1 VDTRDSWK
9 LLVFLDGRR
18 ALNGR
23 ELLRG
28 LSRQVDCVLSLSDFT
43 SQFAR
48 DEVIDAL
55 LRAGELECAL
65 ADQEGCAEQA
75 RALATV
81 TDALADALVAERR
94 PNFPRGT
101 FDQLGENPIPEKLN
115 LSVPEGFCYYALHPL
130 DYADLLREHCADSC
144 AAAIIGIR
152 SIGTT
157 LSAVVRAGFEQ
168 HGTPASRITVRPS
181 GHPFDRKLSVDEHL
195 RRWIAEQ
202 SQRDARFYIVD
213 EGPGLSGSSFLAVA
227 EALVE
232 AGISHD
238 RIVLLPSSNPNLEAL
253 IAPNAAARWTR
264 FRTLP
269 LRPTRYIPADASL
282 HIGGGEWR
290 KHVFASEAEWPAV
303 WSWTERQK
311 YLSSDGARIF
321 RFDGHGHYGKA
332 VRQRS
337 KILAAHNWGP
347 QIRSAGDGFSAS
359 PWITGNR
366 PNTADRN
373 IVIQLAHYCAFRA
386 QHFAHEPASA
396 SSLEEMTRINL
407 ERAIGVS
414 RSVTLPIERPV
425 ITDSRMMPHEW
436 ILSPCGRLLKLD
448 AATHGDDHFYPGSAD
463 IAWDLAGTI
472 VEWKLDS
479 EAADLLVEEYTRISD
494 DQISTRLSAY
504 LIAYVVFRLGFS
516 LSSAMS
522 ITDEIEKSR
531 FKREAAV
538 YCSRL
543 SPLLTVS
550 MAA

>member
-9 LLVFLDGRR
+9 LLVFRDGRR

-23 ELLRG
+23 ELLCG
-28 LSRQVDCVLSLSDFT
+28 LSRQVDFVLSLSDFT

-65 ADQEGCAEQA
+65 ADQEGCAEQW
-75 RALATV
+75 RALAKV

-94 PNFPRGT
+94 PNFPPGIL
-101 FDQLGENPIPEKLN
+101 DNVGEISVPEKLH

-130 DYADLLREHCADSC
+130 DYADLLHEHRTDSC

-157 LSAVVRAGFEQ
+157 LSAVVRARFEQ
-168 HGTPASRITVRPS
+168 HGTPASRITVRPN
-181 GHPFDRKLSVDEHL
+181 GHPFDRKLSADEHL
-195 RRWIAEQ
+195 CGWIGEQ

-232 AGISHD
+232 AGVSHD

-253 IAPNAAARWTR
+253 IAPNAAARWVR
-264 FRTLP
+264 FRTFP

-311 YLSSDGARIF
+311 YFSSDGARIF

-337 KILAAHNWGP
+337 ATLVSHDWGP
-347 QIRSAGDGFSAS
+347 ETGSAGDGFSVS

-366 PNTADRN
+366 PNIADRK
-373 IVIQLAHYCAFRA
+373 IVIQLARYCAFRA
-386 QHFAHEPASA
+386 QHFAHELASA

-425 ITDSRMMPHEW
+425 ITDSHMMPHEW
-436 ILSPCGRLLKLD
+436 IVSPSGRLLKLD
-448 AATHGDDHFYPGSAD
+448 AATHGDDHFYPGPAD
-463 IAWDLAGTI
+463 IAWDLAGAI

-479 EAADLLVEEYTRISD
+479 EAADLLVEGYVRSSG
-494 DQISTRLSAY
+494 DQIVRRLPGYLLAY
-504 LIAYVVFRLGFS
+504 CVFRLAFA
-516 LSSAMS
+516 SSARSSMGAGQ
-522 ITDEIEKSR
+522 EGAR
-531 FKREAAV
+531 FEQEAATF
-538 YCSRL
+538 RTKLATLLQL
-543 SPLLTVS
+543 ST
-550 MAA
+550 AA